1 MKKYFQKNSRNS
13 KQKWGAF
20 IFAFW
25 IFAMGVFTPI
35 AISRLNPSINYAHA
49 DPTASTGTANP
60 QTVTTTD
67 GPYTSTLSIDPA
79 TVTGS
84 SFRYT
89 LSVSSDAV
97 NFDLGHLR
105 SIGIQYDTESDFS
118 AGYLT
123 VASENSL
130 LTFAPSNTTT
140 VTLPTTGSLA
150 LGNLNPN
157 ETYYVRVI
165 VRSKILG
172 QGPFFSGAITVMTAT
187 TNPEGTGDETS
198 NVTNTGKV
206 ELHGDCGIII
216 KGSVAGCV
224 ASLLEL
230 VNMLTHFITSIA
242 AGFFDWALFA
252 TIDSINYGTPFVSEG
267 WGIVRDLSNMAFI
280 FILLYI
286 AIQMILGMGH
296 DTRKA
301 IVTLVVVALF
311 INFSMFFSK
320 VIIDAGNILAHSFYN
335 NTEAQYKNGEDG
347 EKSMTTEIMAK
358 ITPQAILS
366 DDIVNGVGN
375 GSSNKVPQD
384 TKYILISLFS
394 IAMDIALIGVFFS
407 VGFMMIG
414 RIVGLIF
421 AIIISPLAFISK
433 VVPGLAGMSYI
444 GFDKWIKDLVGL
456 SFLPGVFMF
465 FLFLIIKF
473 LNPTN
478 ILSNMTIQ
486 TTDWW
491 VKMLNILIPMIF
503 VLVLIMIAKKIAKS
517 MAGEV
522 GGMVGGMLQKLTL
535 AAGGLALGGA
545 ALGAAAVGRSTF
557 GAISNYTQNAD
568 ARKDALK
575 SKATTDAFDNL
586 KQHPYNPKSYVKF
599 VGAGAKDYFV
609 RKPLAS
615 IAQGFATRT
624 SPEMLDKAAK
634 DYSGNPAATF
644 ATLSPVDKEAYKAR
658 LKRELIT
665 GNRKNLTQETASVAG
680 DKIHATHVLNEAAQ
694 KFKGDKNITFK
705 ELTETEKK
713 SVKEKINKDIAAKE
727 KFGGKATY
735 DNLKPLQRTD
745 LITDNTTLHGG
756 SWEQHAHSYEPSAA
770 AQGRSIHTAEH
781 MVTATKA
788 DVAMSE
794 FVNALRKGSYDV
806 RNLSGVKSNTT
817 GITKMGV
824 GLIAGVAAG
833 VRTGLKSGGI
843 NHGTG
848 QKDMFK
854 DLGSTL
860 KTAIEEGFKSFK
872 VNISVPKTSV
882 DAGGHDVHDDHG
894 GGGHH

>member
-25 IFAMGVFTPI
+25 IFAMGAFTPI
-35 AISRLNPSINYAHA
+35 AISKLNPSINYAHA
-49 DPTASTGTANP
+49 DTGTASP
-60 QTVTTTD
+60 QTTTVTD
-67 GPYTSTLSIDPA
+67 GPYTITLSTDPA
-79 TVTGS
+79 NVTDT

-89 LSVSSDAV
+89 VTVSADAT
-97 NFDLGHLR
+97 NFDLGHFQK
-105 SIGIQYDTESDFS
+105 IGLQYKTSDFS
-118 AGYLT
+118 SFQLPP
-123 VASENSL
+123 SEETILSSV
-130 LTFAPSNTTT
+130 PPNTTA
-140 VTLPTTGSLA
+140 VTIPTTGTFAIGGLD
-150 LGNLNPN
+150 PN
-157 ETYYVRVI
+157 TTYYVRAVVRVNSISGPYYGGTI
-165 VRSKILG
+165 VVTT
-172 QGPFFSGAITVMTAT
+172 AIADPNGTGGDQT
-187 TNPEGTGDETS
+187 TNA
-198 NVTNTGKV
+198 TNTGNA
-206 ELHGDCGIII
+206 ELYQECFTLTHGVTV
-216 KGSVAGCV
+216 SGCV

-230 VNMLTHFITSIA
+230 VNSLTHFIASIS
-242 AGFFDWALFA
+242 AGFFDWAIFA
-252 TIDSINYGTPFVSEG
+252 TIDSVNYSTSFVSEG

-296 DTRKA
+296 GTKKA
-301 IVTLVVVALF
+301 IVTLIVVALF

-335 NTEAQYKNGEDG
+335 NTQAQYKSGSSG

-358 ITPQAILS
+358 IQPQAILS
-366 DDIVNGVGN
+366 DDIVNNVGGN
-375 GSSNKVPQD
+375 ASGKVSQN
-384 TKYILISLFS
+384 TKFILVSLFS

-407 VGFMMIG
+407 VGFMMVG

-465 FLFLIIKF
+465 FLFLIVKF

-503 VLVLIMIAKKIAKS
+503 VLVLIMIAKKIAQS

-545 ALGAAAVGRSTF
+545 ALGAAAVGRGTV
-557 GAISNYTQNAD
+557 GAFAKYTQNDD
-568 ARKDALK
+568 ARNKDRKYGANVASAWK
-575 SKATTDAFDNL
+575 NVGTNWYKPSAYGKAIGATVGGGAVKAGMAQTAHAIVTRKTDEKMRNQESQTRYGADYANITDA
-586 KQHPYNPKSYVKF
+586 QKS
-599 VGAGAKDYFV
+599 
-609 RKPLAS
+609 
-615 IAQGFATRT
+615 
-624 SPEMLDKAAK
+624 M
-634 DYSGNPAATF
+634 
-644 ATLSPVDKEAYKAR
+644 VDKRMKVQ
-658 LKRELIT
+658 LKNGTFEG
-665 GNRKNLTQETASVAG
+665 GNWFQKTAGTAG
-680 DKIHATHVLNEAAQ
+680 DKIHSTHVLDEAAQ
-694 KFKGDKNITFK
+694 KFTGNKETKFK
-705 ELTETEKK
+705 DLDEK
-713 SVKEKINKDIAAKE
+713 AAKTVKSRIDRDVVSKEEYNKVYE
-727 KFGGKATY
+727 KL
-735 DNLKPLQRTD
+735 NKPERDIIDLAANPTD
-745 LITDNTTLHGG
+745 PTDFTQAAG
-756 SWEQHAHSYEPSAA
+756 SAKHAAHLRGEHV
-770 AQGRSIHTAEH
+770 HTADD
-781 MVTATKA
+781 MVAATKA
-788 DVAMSE
+788 NVAVSE
-794 FVNALRKGSYDV
+794 FVNAMRKGSYDM

-817 GITKMGV
+817 GLTKMGV

-843 NHGTG
+843 NHGVG

-872 VNISVPKTSV
+872 VNISVPKTNV
-882 DAGGHDVHDDHG
+882 DAGGHDVHGDHG

>member
-25 IFAMGVFTPI
+25 IFAVGAFMPI
-35 AISRLNPSINYAHA
+35 AISKLNPTINYAHA
-49 DPTASTGTANP
+49 DNTGTASP
-60 QTVTTTD
+60 QTITATD
-67 GPYTSTLSIDPA
+67 GPYTITLSADQ
-79 TVTGS
+79 TNVTDT

-89 LSVSSDAV
+89 VNVSADAV
-97 NFDLGHLR
+97 NFDLGHFHL
-105 SIGIQYDTESDFS
+105 IGLQYKTSDFS
-118 AGYLT
+118 SFQFPP
-123 VASENSL
+123 SEETIMSY
-130 LTFAPSNTTT
+130 APPNATA
-140 VTLPTTGSLA
+140 VTIPTTGTLA
-150 LGNLNPN
+150 IGGLDPN
-157 ETYYVRVI
+157 TTYYVRAV
-165 VRSKILG
+165 VRVN
-172 QGPFFSGAITVMTAT
+172 SGAGPYYSGTIIVTTAT
-187 TNPEGTGDETS
+187 ANPNGTNGDETS
-198 NVTNTGKV
+198 NVTNTGSV
-206 ELHGDCGIII
+206 ELHQDCLTWFSINV
-216 KGSVAGCV
+216 SGCV

-230 VNMLTHFITSIA
+230 VNTLTHFIASIS
-242 AGFFDWALFA
+242 AGFFDWAIFA
-252 TIDSINYGTPFVSEG
+252 TIDSSNYSTSFVSEG

-301 IVTLVVVALF
+301 IVTLIVVALF

-335 NTEAQYKNGEDG
+335 NTQAQYKNGGSG

-366 DDIVNGVGN
+366 DDIVNNVGGN
-375 GSSNKVPQD
+375 ANSKVSQN
-384 TKYILISLFS
+384 TKFILVSLFS

-407 VGFMMIG
+407 VGFMFVG

-433 VVPGLAGMSYI
+433 VVPGLANMSYI

-465 FLFLIIKF
+465 FLFLIVKF

-478 ILSNMTIQ
+478 ILSNMTLQ
-486 TTDWW
+486 TNDWW
-491 VKMLNILIPMIF
+491 VKMLNIIIPMVF

-535 AAGGLALGGA
+535 AAGGLAIGGA
-545 ALGAAAVGRSTF
+545 ALGAAAVGRGTV
-557 GAISNYTQNAD
+557 GAVAKYTQND
-568 ARKDALK
+568 ELRKKDAYGKNVKDAASQWKWYNPVSSVKVVNAAIGGGAARGLG
-575 SKATTDAFDNL
+575 SGIATGLVKNKTDEKMRNQESQSRYGADYANITDA
-586 KQHPYNPKSYVKF
+586 QKS
-599 VGAGAKDYFV
+599 
-609 RKPLAS
+609 
-615 IAQGFATRT
+615 
-624 SPEMLDKAAK
+624 M
-634 DYSGNPAATF
+634 
-644 ATLSPVDKEAYKAR
+644 VDKRMTVQLTNGTFEG
-658 LKRELIT
+658 
-665 GNRKNLTQETASVAG
+665 GNWFQKTSSTAG
-680 DKIHATHVLNEAAQ
+680 DKIHSTHVLDEAAQ
-694 KFKGDKNITFK
+694 KLTGSKETKFKDLDEKTAKTVKSRIDRDIVSKEEYNKVYEKLDKPQR
-705 ELTETEKK
+705 
-713 SVKEKINKDIAAKE
+713 DIIDLAA
-727 KFGGKATY
+727 
-735 DNLKPLQRTD
+735 NPTD
-745 LITDNTTLHGG
+745 PTDFTQAAG
-756 SWEQHAHSYEPSAA
+756 SAKHAAHLRGEHV
-770 AQGRSIHTAEH
+770 HTADD
-781 MVTATKA
+781 MVAATKA
-788 DVAMSE
+788 NVAVSE

-817 GITKMGV
+817 GLTKMGV

-843 NHGTG
+843 NHGVG

-872 VNISVPKTSV
+872 VNISVPKTNV
-882 DAGGHDVHDDHG
+882 DAGGHDVHGDHG
-894 GGGHH
+894 GGHH